1 MLYLKIENKGE
12 APVEGYL
19 LLGVSTTRESKD
31 KRTIGQFGS
40 GSKHAVSLMLRH
52 DINPTV
58 FCGSLRLDFF
68 AKPITVDDGIAEF
81 DYSRVCAKLSGKKDG
96 KSVRREEDLGF
107 VLEHGVYD
115 WTDLSMALREMV
127 SNAIDRT
134 IREGGEVDDVV
145 IEIVD
150 SIRAKAGHTRVFV
163 PLTPDVQRFYRELP
177 KRFLHFKESDNL
189 EISVLSK
196 ANREFEDKKCA
207 MLYKKGVFVRES
219 ANVNSLFDYNF
230 GDELLLDESR
240 NVDEYRVKQSAA
252 NEISKSSCVNL
263 AIAFQS
269 VARGEDTFE
278 SNFDD
283 YHLTRIYDDNDENRK
298 ETWQKAWKAAFGDA
312 IMCRNHNE
320 LLNDLVKKK
329 GFKAVVMDNSSWF
342 DACRYHGIKSN
353 MDILTIVEKDGN
365 KIIPATEDVILAT
378 EEVWGWLEGLGVL
391 NGRDKPEVHCY
402 QDIMSAGS
410 KVLGYYSDDKVYI
423 NHDISVGFSELL
435 MTTVLEELAHHIT
448 GATDMSRDFQ
458 DFAFTVAMRSKSNP
472 ISY

>member
-1 MLYLKIENKGE
+1 
-12 APVEGYL
+12 
-19 LLGVSTTRESKD
+19 
-31 KRTIGQFGS
+31 
-40 GSKHAVSLMLRH
+40 

-96 KSVRREEDLGF
+96 KAVRREEDLGF

-163 PLTPDVQRFYRELP
+163 PLTPDVQRFHRELP

-196 ANREFEDKKCA
+196 SNREFEDKKCA

-219 ANVNSLFDYNF
+219 ANTEALFDYNF
-230 GDELLLDESR
+230 GDELTLDESR

-252 NEISKSSCVNL
+252 NAISKSSCVNL
-263 AIAFQS
+263 AMAFQS
-269 VARGEDTFE
+269 IARGEDTFE

-312 IMCRNHNE
+312 IMCRDHNE

-329 GFKAVVMDNSSWF
+329 GFKAVVIDNSSWF

-365 KIIPATEDVILAT
+365 KVIPATEDVILAVDS
-378 EEVWGWLEGLGVL
+378 VWEWLEGLGVL
-391 NGRDKPEVHCY
+391 N
-402 QDIMSAGS
+402 
-410 KVLGYYSDDKVYI
+410 
-423 NHDISVGFSELL
+423 
-435 MTTVLEELAHHIT
+435 
-448 GATDMSRDFQ
+448 
-458 DFAFTVAMRSKSNP
+458 
-472 ISY
+472 